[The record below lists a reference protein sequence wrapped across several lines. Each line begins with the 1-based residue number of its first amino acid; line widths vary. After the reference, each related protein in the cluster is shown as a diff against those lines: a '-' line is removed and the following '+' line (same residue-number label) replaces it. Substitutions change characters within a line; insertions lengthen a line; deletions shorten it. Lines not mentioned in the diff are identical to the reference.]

1 TRAMRMGSHL
11 AEPELA
17 LLALELPARFELEH
31 PRNHA
36 VPRMKHE
43 HVERP
48 LRTGAMGGGYAE
60 SGSWKKV
67 CSCTLSQP
75 RRAYSRIMRP
85 DPIFPVPVS
94 AGIAALACGVSR
106 TTDPGR
112 KPGDSWTVS
121 STRRFRSLK
130 SQPP

>member
-1 TRAMRMGSHL
+1 MRMGSHL

-48 LRTGAMGGGYAE
+48 LRTGAMGGGVRGERELEKGVQLHA
-60 SGSWKKV
+60 
-67 CSCTLSQP
+67 L
-75 RRAYSRIMRP
+75 AAA
-85 DPIFPVPVS
+85 
-94 AGIAALACGVSR
+94 AGILEDHAAGADVPGSGECRDPRACAQGQWY
-106 TTDPGR
+106 D
-112 KPGDSWTVS
+112 
-121 STRRFRSLK
+121 
-130 SQPP
+130 